1 MPTSSE
7 SPHVTLADLRP
18 GQRARIVG
26 FADLGP
32 VGQRILQLG
41 LLPEEEIQLVRRAPA
56 GDPLEVKVL
65 GYSLS
70 LRRQEAGLVEVEGLP

>member
-1 MPTSSE
+1 M
-7 SPHVTLADLRP
+7 TLAELKP

-26 FADLGP
+26 FRDLGS

-41 LLPEEEIQLVRRAPA
+41 LLPEEEVELIRRAPA
-56 GDPLEVKVL
+56 GDPLEVRVL

-70 LRRQEAGLVEVEGLP
+70 LRRQEAGLVEVEGVT